1 MRLGLFL
8 LLAGWIL
15 AEEPKLKPEEMIARH
30 LASIGTLEARNSR
43 KTNIAEGK
51 ATVKFLV
58 AGSGATAGRA
68 LFFSQ
73 DRKLRLLLEFN
84 NIHQYLGE
92 DIVFD
97 GEKHAVGYTVTDSRS
112 PFGEFLHTYNG
123 IIQEG
128 LLGSVLSTAWP
139 LSDFQARR
147 PKVQSKGLVKVGDQQ
162 LLQLDYQLKKGRD
175 VTVSLYFDPETF
187 RHVKTVYAVT
197 VLAAMG
203 SNLQDTSMRESY
215 YKIEENFEAFRAVD
229 GLTVP
234 SRWNLRF
241 SIDGRQSSVQWE
253 WDMRFDKITA
263 NQPVGQ

>member
-1 MRLGLFL
+1 MMLGLLLFL
-8 LLAGWIL
+8 SGWIF
-15 AEEPKLKPEEMIARH
+15 AEEPKLKPEETIARH

-43 KTNIAEGK
+43 KTSVAEGK

-68 LFFSQ
+68 LLFSQ
-73 DRKLRLLLEFN
+73 GRKFRLLLEFD

-128 LLGSVLSTAWP
+128 LLGSVLSTVWP
-139 LSDFQARR
+139 LLDLQARR
-147 PKVQSKGLVKVGDQQ
+147 PKLQSRGLVKVGGQQ
-162 LLQLDYQLKKGRD
+162 LQQLDYQLKKGRD
-175 VTVSLYFDPETF
+175 VNVSLYFDPETF
-187 RHVKTVYAVT
+187 RHVKTIYTVT
-197 VLAAMG
+197 IAAALG
-203 SNLQDTSMRESY
+203 TNLQDTSVRETY
-215 YKIEENFEAFRAVD
+215 YKIEETFGAFRTVE

-234 SRWNLRF
+234 SQWNIRF
-241 SIDGRQSSVQWE
+241 SIDGRQSVQWE
-253 WDMRFDKITA
+253 WDMRLDKITS
-263 NQPVGQ
+263 NQPVG